1 MHSSSN
7 SIAVLKRYSLV
18 PVLLLVPLLAFTAS
32 AASQTHIV
40 DATVDVSKTGA
51 PISKYIYGQF
61 LEHGGDIVNTGVWSE
76 MLVDRKFF
84 YPVAATAPTPP
95 PVIAN
100 SGGNPRFRRTPTHW
114 WAPIGG
120 ADVVTM
126 DTNSPYA
133 GDQSPLVKLDSKVL
147 HGLSQS
153 GIAVRK
159 GNAYTGRI
167 VLAGS
172 PGTLVKVTL
181 IWGREA
187 SQRQTVTIRPLVTAY
202 RKFSLR
208 YTVPVNN
215 DDATLE
221 ITGTGA
227 GSFHVGAV
235 SLMPA
240 DNIEGFRPD
249 VIAALKQLRFG
260 VLRFPGGNFASAY
273 EWRYGIG
280 DIDKRPPIF
289 DPVWHAVQP
298 NDVGTDEFLTLC
310 RLLGV
315 DPYIT
320 VNAGFSDAWSARELV
335 EYTNGATTTRMG
347 KWRAENGHPESY
359 HVKFWGIG
367 NEPWGDYQMGAM
379 SLPQFELKHN
389 LFAKEMHKVDPS
401 IKLIAG
407 GAMPDVMEGADQA
420 RRINGQ
426 YVPDYLSAAD
436 WTGQMLLDCLDNI
449 DMVSEHYYASGTQHT
464 DMKLQKK
471 VPIDPPLSL
480 IEWERAPAV
489 QVRAKYEHYQEY
501 LKRIPALRAKPVP
514 IAIDEWAYFGG
525 DRDSY
530 KVVPAYAGAFHEMFR
545 HSDVF
550 QMGAFT
556 FATAMMS
563 SNPSEAILNPTGMLF
578 KMYRD
583 HFGTI
588 PVEVTGDS
596 PQPKP
601 TFPAGGDQPTVNPG
615 SDTYPLDVSAA
626 LSEDRK
632 TLTIAVLNPSDSEQ
646 SIKLAINGAKLAS
659 VGKRWRM
666 APDSIDATIQVD
678 KKPEVQVEEESLGAL
693 PETVTVRPFSVN
705 IAMDVGDH
713 DGLRFDATKLHNIL
727 DNYGIANSFEIY
739 SGTHTSAVA
748 DRFQNHVL
756 PFFSKN
762 LCFTTECP

>member
-1 MHSSSN
+1 MTCSFKRF
-7 SIAVLKRYSLV
+7 AALKAYLLSLLTVSMLASPAFV
-18 PVLLLVPLLAFTAS
+18 PAQA
-32 AASQTHIV
+32 H
-40 DATVDVSKTGA
+40 TVNAIIDTSKTGT

-61 LEHGGDIVNTGVWSE
+61 LEHGGDIVNNGIWSE

-84 YPVAATAPTPP
+84 YPVAAGAPTPP
-95 PVIAN
+95 PVMGNAA
-100 SGGNPRFRRTPTHW
+100 GNPRFRRNPTRW

-126 DTNSPYA
+126 DSKAPYT
-133 GDQSPLVKLDSKVL
+133 GEQTPLVKLDAKEA
-147 HGLSQS
+147 HGFRQAGL
-153 GIAVRK
+153 AVRK
-159 GNAYTGRI
+159 GESYTGRI
-167 VLAGS
+167 VLSGP
-172 PGTLVKVTL
+172 PGAMIKVTL
-181 IWGREA
+181 IWGKETA
-187 SQRQTVTIRPLVTAY
+187 DRQTVTIGSLGAVY
-202 RKFSLR
+202 RKFPLR
-208 YTVPVNN
+208 FTAATDT

-227 GSFHVGAV
+227 GTFHVGTV

-240 DNIEGFRPD
+240 DNIEGFRPE

-260 VLRFPGGNFASAY
+260 VLRFPGGNFVSSY
-273 EWRYGIG
+273 EWRYGVG

-320 VNAGFSDAWSARELV
+320 VNAGFGDAWSARELV
-335 EYTNGATTTRMG
+335 EYTNGAVTTPMG
-347 KWRAENGHPESY
+347 KWRAANGHPAPY
-359 HVKFWGIG
+359 RVKWWGIG
-367 NEPWGDYQMGAM
+367 NEPWGDYQMGSM

-389 LFAKEMHKVDPS
+389 LFAKEMKKVDPS

-426 YVPDYLSAAD
+426 YIPDYLSAAD
-436 WTGQMLLDCLDNI
+436 WTGQMLLNCLDNI

-471 VPIDPPLSL
+471 VPIDPPLSF
-480 IEWERAPAV
+480 IEWQRAPAV

-525 DRDSY
+525 GPNSY
-530 KVVPAYAGAFHEMFR
+530 KTVPAYAWAFHEMFR
-545 HSDVF
+545 HSDIF

-563 SNPSEAILNPTGMLF
+563 SNRTEAVLNPTGMLF

-588 PVEVTGDS
+588 PVDVTGDS

-601 TFPAGGDQPTVNPG
+601 TFPAGGDQPAVNPG
-615 SDTYPLDVSAA
+615 SDTYPMDVSAA
-626 LSEDRK
+626 FSEDRK
-632 TLTIAVLNPSDSEQ
+632 TLTIAVLNPSDAEQ
-646 SIKLAINGAKLAS
+646 SVRIAISGAKLGS
-659 VGKRWRM
+659 SGHLYRM
-666 APDSIDATIQVD
+666 APDSIDAKVEVD
-678 KKPEVQVEEESLGAL
+678 KKPEVQVEDQMLGSL

-705 IAMDVGDH
+705 I
-713 DGLRFDATKLHNIL
+713 
-727 DNYGIANSFEIY
+727 Y
-739 SGTHTSAVA
+739 SYPV
-748 DRFQNHVL
+748 Q
-756 PFFSKN
+756 
-762 LCFTTECP
+762 

>member
-1 MHSSSN
+1 MHPFFKTALAKTLSQQPAFCLL
-7 SIAVLKRYSLV
+7 AVLA
-18 PVLLLVPLLAFTAS
+18 LALGTSAQIRTVTATIDT
-32 AASQTHIV
+32 A
-40 DATVDVSKTGA
+40 KTGA
-51 PISKYIYGQF
+51 PISKNIYGQF

-84 YPVAATAPTPP
+84 YPVATTAPTPP
-95 PVIAN
+95 PVIGGA
-100 SGGNPRFRRTPTHW
+100 GGNPRFRRTPTRW

-120 ADVVTM
+120 GDVVTM
-126 DTNSPYA
+126 DTTDPYT
-133 GDQSPLVKLDSKVL
+133 GDHSPLVKLDAKDP
-147 HGLSQS
+147 HGVSQS

-159 GNAYTGRI
+159 EKVYTGRI

-172 PGTLVKVTL
+172 PGAVVKVTL
-181 IWGREA
+181 TWGKEPTD
-187 SQRQTVTIRPLVTAY
+187 RQTVTIGSLGAGY
-202 RKFSLR
+202 RKFPLR
-208 YTVPVNN
+208 FTAKTDN

-221 ITGTGA
+221 ITGTGS

-240 DNIEGFRPD
+240 DNIEGFRPE
-249 VIAALKQLRFG
+249 VVAALKQLRFG
-260 VLRFPGGNFASAY
+260 VLRFPGGNFVSAY
-273 EWRYGIG
+273 EWRNGVG

-320 VNAGFSDAWSARELV
+320 VNAGFGDAWSARELV
-335 EYTNGATTTRMG
+335 EYTNGAASTPMG
-347 KWRAENGHPESY
+347 KWRAANGHPAPY
-359 HVKFWGIG
+359 HVQWWGVG
-367 NEPWGDYQMGAM
+367 NEPWGDYQMGSM

-389 LFAKEMHKVDPS
+389 LFAKEMKEVDPS

-426 YVPDYLSAAD
+426 YVPDYLSSAD
-436 WTGQMLLDCLDNI
+436 WTGQMLLNCLDNI

-471 VPIDPPLSL
+471 VPIEPPLSL
-480 IEWERAPAV
+480 LEWERAPAV

-525 DRDSY
+525 NRDGY
-530 KVVPAYAGAFHEMFR
+530 KVVPAYAWAFQEMFR
-545 HSDVF
+545 HSDIF

-563 SNPSEAILNPTGMLF
+563 QNRTEAILNPTGMLF

-588 PVEVTGDS
+588 PVEVIGDS

-601 TFPAGGDQPTVNPG
+601 TFPAGGDQPAINPG

-632 TLTIAVLNPSDSEQ
+632 TLAIAVLNPSDSEQ

-659 VGKRWRM
+659 AGKLWRM
-666 APDSIDATIQVD
+666 APDSIDATVQAD
-678 KKPEVQVEEESLGAL
+678 KKPEVQVEEQSLGAL
-693 PETVTVRPFSVN
+693 PDTITVRPFSVN
-705 IAMDVGDH
+705 I
-713 DGLRFDATKLHNIL
+713 
-727 DNYGIANSFEIY
+727 Y
-739 SGTHTSAVA
+739 SYPV
-748 DRFQNHVL
+748 Q
-756 PFFSKN
+756 
-762 LCFTTECP
+762 

>member
-1 MHSSSN
+1 MACSQAPSN
-7 SIAVLKRYSLV
+7 PKTSTIDRFLQSAPALLRKLASQLGLYTEKSTMQSAICTSALKRPAVLLAVLVFSLV
-18 PVLLLVPLLAFTAS
+18 STA
-32 AASQTHIV
+32 QTHPV
-40 DATVDVSKTGA
+40 SATIDVSRKGA
-51 PISKYIYGQF
+51 PISKNIYGQF

-84 YPVAATAPTPP
+84 YPVATSAPKPP
-95 PVIAN
+95 PVLGNAA
-100 SGGNPRFRRTPTHW
+100 GNPRFNRIPTRW

-120 ADVVTM
+120 DDAVTM
-126 DTNSPYA
+126 DTKAPFT
-133 GDQSPLVKLDSKVL
+133 GEQTPLVKLNGKDA
-147 HGLSQS
+147 HGFGQS

-159 GNAYTGRI
+159 GKIYTGRI
-167 VLAGS
+167 LLAGT
-172 PGTLVKVTL
+172 PGTVVKITL
-181 IWGREA
+181 IWGKEA
-187 SQRQTVTIRPLVTAY
+187 ADRQIVTIGTLGAAY
-202 RKFSLR
+202 RKFPLR
-208 YTVPVNN
+208 YTVAADT

-227 GSFHVGAV
+227 GSFHVGTV

-240 DNIEGFRPD
+240 DNIEGFRPE

-260 VLRFPGGNFASAY
+260 VLRFPGGNFVSSY
-273 EWRYGIG
+273 EWRYGVG
-280 DIDKRPPIF
+280 EIDQRPPIF

-320 VNAGFSDAWSARELV
+320 VNAGFGDAWSARELV
-335 EYTNGATTTRMG
+335 EYTNGPATSPMG
-347 KWRAENGHPESY
+347 KWRAANGHPQTYS
-359 HVKFWGIG
+359 VKFWGVG
-367 NEPWGDYQMGAM
+367 NEPWGDYQMGSMA
-379 SLPQFELKHN
+379 LPQFELKHN
-389 LFAKEMHKVDPS
+389 LFAREMRKVDPT

-426 YVPDYLSAAD
+426 YVPDYLSPAD
-436 WTGQMLLDCLDNI
+436 WTGQMLLNCLDNI

-471 VPIDPPLSL
+471 VPIDPPLSF
-480 IEWERAPAV
+480 IEWQRAPAV

-525 DRDSY
+525 GPGSY
-530 KVVPAYAGAFHEMFR
+530 KTVPAYAWAFHEMFR
-545 HSDVF
+545 HSDIF

-563 SNPSEAILNPTGMLF
+563 SNRTEAILNPTGMLF

-601 TFPAGGDQPTVNPG
+601 TFPAGGDQPAVNPG

-626 LSEDRK
+626 LSDDRK
-632 TLTIAVLNPSDSEQ
+632 TLAIAVLNPSDSEQ
-646 SIKLAINGAKLAS
+646 SIAIAVNGATLGSAGKL
-659 VGKRWRM
+659 WRM
-666 APDSIDATIQVD
+666 APDSIDATVQVD
-678 KKPEVQVEEESLGAL
+678 KKPEVQVEEQTLGAL
-693 PETVTVRPFSVN
+693 PGAITVRPFSVN
-705 IAMDVGDH
+705 I
-713 DGLRFDATKLHNIL
+713 
-727 DNYGIANSFEIY
+727 Y
-739 SGTHTSAVA
+739 SYPV
-748 DRFQNHVL
+748 Q
-756 PFFSKN
+756 
-762 LCFTTECP
+762 

>member
-1 MHSSSN
+1 MHPFFKTALAKTLSQQPALCLL
-7 SIAVLKRYSLV
+7 AVLALTLGTSAQIRTVTSTID
-18 PVLLLVPLLAFTAS
+18 TA
-32 AASQTHIV
+32 
-40 DATVDVSKTGA
+40 KTGA
-51 PISKYIYGQF
+51 PISRNIYGQF

-76 MLVDRKFF
+76 ILVDRKFF
-84 YPVAATAPTPP
+84 YPVATTAPTPP
-95 PVIAN
+95 PVIGGA
-100 SGGNPRFRRTPTHW
+100 GGNPRFRRTPTRW
-114 WAPIGG
+114 WAPVGSEN
-120 ADVVTM
+120 AVTM
-126 DTNSPYA
+126 DTKLPYT
-133 GDQSPLVKLDSKVL
+133 GDYSPLVKLDAKDP
-147 HGLSQS
+147 HGVSQS

-159 GNAYTGRI
+159 EKVYTGCI

-172 PGTLVKVTL
+172 PGAVVKVTL
-181 IWGREA
+181 TWGKEPTD
-187 SQRQTVTIRPLVTAY
+187 RQIVTIGSLGAGY
-202 RKFSLR
+202 RKFPLR
-208 YTVPVNN
+208 FTAKTDN

-221 ITGTGA
+221 ITGTGS

-240 DNIEGFRPD
+240 DNIEGFRPE
-249 VIAALKQLRFG
+249 VVAALKQLRFG
-260 VLRFPGGNFASAY
+260 VLRFPGGNFVSAY
-273 EWRYGIG
+273 EWRNGVG

-320 VNAGFSDAWSARELV
+320 VNAGFGDAWSARELV
-335 EYTNGATTTRMG
+335 EYTNGAASTPMG
-347 KWRAENGHPESY
+347 KWRAANGYPAPY
-359 HVKFWGIG
+359 HVQWWGVG
-367 NEPWGDYQMGAM
+367 NEPWGDYQMGSM

-389 LFAKEMHKVDPS
+389 LFAKEMRKVDPS

-426 YVPDYLSAAD
+426 YVPDYLSSAD
-436 WTGQMLLDCLDNI
+436 WTGQMLLNCLDNI

-471 VPIDPPLSL
+471 VPIEPPLSL
-480 IEWERAPAV
+480 LEWERAPAV

-525 DRDSY
+525 NRDGY
-530 KVVPAYAGAFHEMFR
+530 KVVPAYAWAFHEMFR
-545 HSDVF
+545 HSDIF

-563 SNPSEAILNPTGMLF
+563 QNRTEAILNPTGMLF

-601 TFPAGGDQPTVNPG
+601 TFPAGGDQPAINPG

-632 TLTIAVLNPSDSEQ
+632 TLAIAVLNPSDSEQ
-646 SIKLAINGAKLAS
+646 SIKLAINGAKPAS
-659 VGKRWRM
+659 AGKLWRM
-666 APDSIDATIQVD
+666 APDSIDATVQAD
-678 KKPEVQVEEESLGAL
+678 KKPEVQVEEQSLGAL
-693 PETVTVRPFSVN
+693 PDTITVRPFSVN
-705 IAMDVGDH
+705 I
-713 DGLRFDATKLHNIL
+713 
-727 DNYGIANSFEIY
+727 Y
-739 SGTHTSAVA
+739 SYPV
-748 DRFQNHVL
+748 Q
-756 PFFSKN
+756 
-762 LCFTTECP
+762 

>member
-1 MHSSSN
+1 MLGSDLVALE
-7 SIAVLKRYSLV
+7 IAMRLTSCPRAKKAERVFAM
-18 PVLLLVPLLAFTAS
+18 VLLSMTLLHS
-32 AASQTHIV
+32 AAFSQSHPIN
-40 DATVDVSKTGA
+40 ASIDVSKTGT
-51 PISKYIYGQF
+51 PISRYIYGQF

-84 YPVAATAPTPP
+84 YPVDTAAPTPP
-95 PVIAN
+95 PVM
-100 SGGNPRFRRTPTHW
+100 GNAVGSPRFRRTPTRW

-120 ADVVTM
+120 AGFVTM
-126 DTNSPYA
+126 DAKSPYT
-133 GDQSPLVKLDSKVL
+133 GDRSPLVILDRKDP

-159 GNAYTGRI
+159 SKSYTGRI
-167 VLAGS
+167 VLAGD
-172 PGTLVKVTL
+172 PATVVKVTL
-181 IWGREA
+181 IWGGGA
-187 SQRQTVTIRPLVTAY
+187 MDRQTVILHTLGAAY
-202 RKFSLR
+202 RKFPLR
-208 YTVPVNN
+208 YTAAADT

-221 ITGTGA
+221 ITATGK

-240 DNIEGFRPD
+240 DNIEGFRPE
-249 VIAALKQLRFG
+249 VIAALKQLHFG
-260 VLRFPGGNFASAY
+260 VLRFPGGNFVSAY
-273 EWRYGIG
+273 EWRYGVG
-280 DIDKRPPIF
+280 DIDKRPSIF
-289 DPVWHAVQP
+289 DPVWQAVQP

-320 VNAGFSDAWSARELV
+320 VNAGFGDAWSARELV
-335 EYTNGATTTRMG
+335 EYTNGPVTTPMG
-347 KWRAENGHPESY
+347 KWRAQNGHPEPY

-389 LFAKEMHKVDPS
+389 LFAKEMRKVDPS
-401 IKLIAG
+401 IELIAS
-407 GAMPDVMEGADQA
+407 GAMPDVMEGANQA

-426 YVPDYLSAAD
+426 YVPDYLSTAD
-436 WTGQMLLDCLDNI
+436 WTGQMLLNCLDNI

-464 DMKLQKK
+464 DIKLQKK
-471 VPIDPPLSL
+471 VRIDPPLSL

-489 QVRAKYEHYQEY
+489 QVRAKYEHYEEY

-514 IAIDEWAYFGG
+514 IAIDEWAYMGSN
-525 DRDSY
+525 RDGY
-530 KVVPAYAGAFHEMFR
+530 KVVPAYAWAFHEMFR

-563 SNPSEAILNPTGMLF
+563 ENRTEAVLNPTGMLF

-601 TFPAGGDQPTVNPG
+601 VFPAGGDQPTVNPG
-615 SDTYPLDVSAA
+615 SDTYPLDLSAA
-626 LSEDRK
+626 LSQERK
-632 TLTIAVLNPSDSEQ
+632 TLTIAVLNPSDSQQ
-646 SIKLAINGAKLAS
+646 SIRIGINDATLAGAGTL
-659 VGKRWRM
+659 WRM
-666 APDSIDATIQVD
+666 APDSIDATVQID
-678 KKPEVQVEEESLGAL
+678 KKPEVKVEEQSLGAL
-693 PETVTVRPFSVN
+693 PDVVTVRPFSVN
-705 IAMDVGDH
+705 I
-713 DGLRFDATKLHNIL
+713 
-727 DNYGIANSFEIY
+727 Y
-739 SGTHTSAVA
+739 SYRV
-748 DRFQNHVL
+748 Q
-756 PFFSKN
+756 
-762 LCFTTECP
+762 

>member
-1 MHSSSN
+1 MK
-7 SIAVLKRYSLV
+7 IPKAVAIGKTFSRAGA
-18 PVLLLVPLLAFTAS
+18 LLLSTLFGFTIS
-32 AASQTHIV
+32 AYSQTQTV
-40 DATVDVSKTGA
+40 TATVDVSKTGA
-51 PISKYIYGQF
+51 PISKNIYGQF

-84 YPVAATAPTPP
+84 YPVSASAPVPP
-95 PVIAN
+95 PVLGNAA
-100 SGGNPRFRRTPTHW
+100 GNPRFNRIPTRW
-114 WAPIGG
+114 WAPVGG
-120 ADVVTM
+120 AENISM
-126 DTNSPYA
+126 DTKTPYT
-133 GDQSPLVKLDSKVL
+133 GEQSPLIRIDANIPR
-147 HGLSQS
+147 GISQS

-159 GNAYTGRI
+159 GKSYTGRI
-167 VLAGS
+167 LLAGS
-172 PGTLVKVTL
+172 AGAVVKVTL
-181 IWGREA
+181 IWGPAPADE
-187 SQRQTVTIRPLVTAY
+187 QTVTIRSLAAGY
-202 RKFSLR
+202 RKFPLR
-208 YTVPVNN
+208 FSATADT
-215 DDATLE
+215 DDAKLQ
-221 ITGTGA
+221 ITATGS

-235 SLMPA
+235 SLMPV
-240 DNIEGFRPD
+240 DNIDGFRPE
-249 VIAALKQLRFG
+249 VVAALKQLRFG
-260 VLRFPGGNFASAY
+260 VLRFPGGNFVSSY
-273 EWRYGIG
+273 EWRHAVG

-320 VNAGFSDAWSARELV
+320 VNAGFGDAWSARELV
-335 EYTNGATTTRMG
+335 EYTNGAATTPMG
-347 KWRAENGHPESY
+347 KWRAENGHSAPY
-359 HVKFWGIG
+359 GVKFWGVG

-389 LFAKEMHKVDPS
+389 LFAKEMRAVDPS
-401 IKLIAG
+401 IVLIAG

-436 WTGQMLLDCLDNI
+436 WTGQLLLHCLDNI
-449 DMVSEHYYASGTQHT
+449 DMVSEHYYASGTEHT

-471 VPIDPPLSL
+471 VPIDPPLSF
-480 IEWERAPAV
+480 IEWQRAPAV

-525 DRDSY
+525 GPGSY
-530 KVVPAYAGAFHEMFR
+530 KTVPAYAWAFHEMFR
-545 HSDVF
+545 HSDIF

-563 SNPSEAILNPTGMLF
+563 ENRTEAILNPTGMLF

-588 PVEVTGDS
+588 PVEVSGNS

-601 TFPAGGDQPTVNPG
+601 TFPAGGDQPAVNPG

-632 TLTIAVLNPSDSEQ
+632 TLSIAVLNPSDAEQ
-646 SIKLAINGAKLAS
+646 SIKLTLAGAKLADT
-659 VGKRWRM
+659 GKLWRM
-666 APDSIDATIQVD
+666 APDSINATVVVD
-678 KKPEVQVEEESLGAL
+678 KKPEVQVEEQSLGAL
-693 PETVTVRPFSVN
+693 PETLTVRPFSVN
-705 IAMDVGDH
+705 I
-713 DGLRFDATKLHNIL
+713 
-727 DNYGIANSFEIY
+727 Y
-739 SGTHTSAVA
+739 SYPL
-748 DRFQNHVL
+748 Q
-756 PFFSKN
+756 
-762 LCFTTECP
+762 